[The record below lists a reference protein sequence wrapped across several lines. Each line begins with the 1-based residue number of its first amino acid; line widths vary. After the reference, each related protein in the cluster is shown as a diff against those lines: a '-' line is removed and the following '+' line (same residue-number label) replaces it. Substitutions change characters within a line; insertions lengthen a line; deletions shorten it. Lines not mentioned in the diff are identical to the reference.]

1 MSSKPVLENLIATVW
16 KQIGILGQYRGL
28 TKQQIVNN
36 DSTRGAVER
45 FTYLMAQASIDLA
58 EALIAYKRL
67 RKPTTLS
74 EAFYVLDE
82 NGLISKDLSER
93 LVKMAG
99 YRNVIAHD
107 YVKINYDV
115 VYDVLTKRYV
125 DIEEFI
131 LVVGKLIA

>member
-1 MSSKPVLENLIATVW
+1 MSNKTVIENLIAIVR
-16 KQIGILGQYRGL
+16 KQISILEQYRGL
-28 TKQQIVNN
+28 AEEQIVNN

-67 RKPTTLS
+67 RKPMTLS

-82 NGLISKDLSER
+82 NGLISKELSER
-93 LVKMAG
+93 LVKMVG

-107 YVKINYDV
+107 YVKVNYDI
-115 VYDVLTKRYV
+115 VYDVLTKRYI
-125 DIEEFI
+125 DIE
-131 LVVGKLIA
+131 